1 MPAGSKT
8 TLDAIL
14 PARFSESA
22 LRLINGLAAG
32 YLGFVLT
39 SSLLGRNGAE
49 ALGVAA
55 GFGVAGYMLPRL
67 AALGVIVAL
76 AVALVRNGVGLGF
89 AVLVPAIGGVWT
101 LGVGSINGDVG
112 RSPLGPVLVV
122 PLALVGLGAGL
133 PLLFGALMRPLGAAL
148 SAAVGALVLVGYD
161 LTLDDGRVPY
171 TGVQF
176 DVIPASLNISDL
188 AAWCGRILD
197 YIQQYH
203 PAFLLLFVL
212 WAAMALAVSLGELTG
227 RWLVGLIVAVGGGV
241 LGYALVVSERSQ
253 ALTDAVISLG
263 LAAIMYAVLR
273 YVIARVRG

>member
-1 MPAGSKT
+1 
-8 TLDAIL
+8 
-14 PARFSESA
+14 
-22 LRLINGLAAG
+22 
-32 YLGFVLT
+32 
-39 SSLLGRNGAE
+39 
-49 ALGVAA
+49 
-55 GFGVAGYMLPRL
+55 
-67 AALGVIVAL
+67 
-76 AVALVRNGVGLGF
+76 
-89 AVLVPAIGGVWT
+89 
-101 LGVGSINGDVG
+101 
-112 RSPLGPVLVV
+112 VLVV